1 MAIKDIYKI
10 DKDSDKIQIQEYGQ
24 WDAMKGITVFE
35 PDIFNR
41 RSNFHGHQ
49 FK

>member
-1 MAIKDIYKI
+1 MTIKDIYKI
-10 DKDSDKIQIQEYGQ
+10 DKNLEKIQIEEYGR
-24 WDAMKGITVFE
+24 WDAMKGISVFE
-35 PDIFNR
+35 PNIFKR

>member
-10 DKDSDKIQIQEYGQ
+10 DNNSEKIQVEEYGQ
-24 WDAMKGITVFE
+24 WDAMKGITGFE
-35 PDIFNR
+35 PNIFKR